1 MVHQLSLQRGAS
13 EKEEEAYRILDE
25 KISRY
30 TLTGRFQ
37 PKETVLYRN
46 TSYFIEWKEQGD
58 DYEVCILIRNS
69 AWVKSKSSF
78 ERRFFER
85 NMATV
90 CPDIQLPYC
99 VQKSDAQTNSY
110 F

>member
-1 MVHQLSLQRGAS
+1 M
-13 EKEEEAYRILDE
+13 DE

-58 DYEVCILIRNS
+58 DYEVCISIKKRDSQRRCFTILR
-69 AWVKSKSSF
+69 SKGIYPS
-78 ERRFFER
+78 
-85 NMATV
+85 
-90 CPDIQLPYC
+90 
-99 VQKSDAQTNSY
+99 
-110 F
+110 